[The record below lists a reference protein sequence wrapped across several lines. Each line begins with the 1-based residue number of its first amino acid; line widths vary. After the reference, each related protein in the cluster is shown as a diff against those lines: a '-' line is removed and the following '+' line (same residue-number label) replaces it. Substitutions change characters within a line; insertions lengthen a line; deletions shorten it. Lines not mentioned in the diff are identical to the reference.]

1 MFQHILVAID
11 GSKISDNAL
20 KTAIEEARVWKAQI
34 HVVYVVE
41 TGLFSS
47 LPMDNTWE
55 IMYSML
61 EKEGKNALEAAKEMA
76 DQTGVK
82 METSMRQGHAGNEI
96 LKAIAELPI
105 DLVVMGSHGKSEVD
119 RILLGSVSLIH
130 RIELSKN
137 RHGGATIE
145 SMKVADFMTTE
156 VVSVEIPGNRDDVLK
171 ILKRTG
177 ISGVPVLK
185 EGKLVGIITRK
196 DLLRKADETQLGLL
210 MTRNPATVTP
220 DTPAEEAARILIE
233 KNVRRL
239 PVIEDE
245 KLVGLLSVADLVHAI
260 AQMRIKDEIKPYYV
274 SQTFALWEE
283 TPLPLVG
290 RIMEI
295 SGFEA
300 IPILDAESKLQGIIS
315 ERDLIRHSSIE
326 DTVEVSDFSNGTDDD
341 EWTWESIRD
350 MHTISYGIS
359 KIQLPDKAVKT
370 AMVSN
375 VISVPLNAEV
385 SECALKMK
393 RGRVDQLPVVNGDK
407 KLVAMLFD
415 RDLIRAMCRSPEQ

>member
-1 MFQHILVAID
+1 M
-11 GSKISDNAL
+11 
-20 KTAIEEARVWKAQI
+20 RV
-34 HVVYVVE
+34 
-41 TGLFSS
+41 S
-47 LPMDNTWE
+47 
-55 IMYSML
+55 
-61 EKEGKNALEAAKEMA
+61 
-76 DQTGVK
+76 
-82 METSMRQGHAGNEI
+82 
-96 LKAIAELPI
+96 
-105 DLVVMGSHGKSEVD
+105 
-119 RILLGSVSLIH
+119 
-130 RIELSKN
+130 
-137 RHGGATIE
+137 
-145 SMKVADFMTTE
+145 DFMTTD

-185 EGKLVGIITRK
+185 GGRLVGIITRK
-196 DLLRKADETQLGLL
+196 DLLQKAEETQLGLL
-210 MTRNPATVTP
+210 MTPDPITITP
-220 DTPAEEAARILIE
+220 DATIRDAASLMIKHSI
-233 KNVRRL
+233 RRL
-239 PVIEDE
+239 PVVEGE
-245 KLVGLLSVADLVHAI
+245 RLAGLISVADLIAAL
-260 AQMRIKDEIKPYYV
+260 AQMKIRDEIKDSYT

-295 SGFEA
+295 SGFDA
-300 IPILDAESKLQGIIS
+300 IPILDAESTLQGIIS

-359 KIQLPDKAVKT
+359 KIQLPNRPVKT
-370 AMVSN
+370 AMVKS

-393 RGRVDQLPVVNGDK
+393 RARVDQLPVVNGDR

-415 RDLIRAMCRSPEQ
+415 RELIRALCKDRP